1 MRASATGSQKYR
13 AIIGHFGSLP
23 YFNITETTKRRL
35 LNYPINRSTGC
46 GSELG
51 TRIHKKYIEDSK
63 EEKTSNRENRTR
75 PYQSRRPGPVKV
87 ITETTRGTPN
97 GHFRLHPGTGARN
110 LLGLIRLQPNT
121 WHPNLLGLTFHQGG
135 TCQSRPSDTYPEPI
149 QEDTPPFG

>member
-1 MRASATGSQKYR
+1 MQASPV
-13 AIIGHFGSLP
+13 FGGEQDGAEAHLDVQAQLGG
-23 YFNITETTKRRL
+23 L
-35 LNYPINRSTGC
+35 LEQSG
-46 GSELG
+46 
-51 TRIHKKYIEDSK
+51 
-63 EEKTSNRENRTR
+63 R

-121 WHPNLLGLTFHQGG
+121 WHPNLLGLTFRQGG